1 MCMFGNKY
9 EEPSDRGKPMK
20 VMHSFE
26 HVINLF
32 TLMKNPLFFSL
43 FEFQFF
49 RLLTRMKRQKKVKN
63 KQSRREGGGGVGL
76 RANNNDKVGT
86 KLIK

>member
-32 TLMKNPLFFSL
+32 TLMKNPLFFLSL
-43 FEFQFF
+43 NFSSLDYLREWKD
-49 RLLTRMKRQKKVKN
+49 KRKWKTNNQEEK
-63 KQSRREGGGGVGL
+63 GGGGWI
-76 RANNNDKVGT
+76 ASE
-86 KLIK
+86 

>member
-1 MCMFGNKY
+1 MCVYMFGNKY

-32 TLMKNPLFFSL
+32 TLMKNPPPPFFFLSL
-43 FEFQFF
+43 NFSSLDYLREWKD
-49 RLLTRMKRQKKVKN
+49 KRKWKT
-63 KQSRREGGGGVGL
+63 
-76 RANNNDKVGT
+76 NNQEE
-86 KLIK
+86 